1 MSTNLLRASS
11 LWNSEPGISS
21 ACRFTFDSVRCP
33 ETMEWFSER
42 TENTIISH
50 RVKQTIISTRSK
62 YQTIDIV
69 DTYEFGRMLFLDRL
83 AQSSELD
90 EFIYHE
96 LLVQPALF
104 THHPIETV
112 CIIGGAEGATL
123 REVLRH
129 EEVRRVVM
137 IDIDEELVAL
147 CRRYLPDWSAGAFE
161 DPRLELRS
169 MDGRAFLEGSDEKFD
184 AIFLDLSDPIEKGP
198 STSLY
203 TKEFYELVRAHLAP
217 EGCAA
222 LHAGPVSLRRVSS
235 HARIY
240 NTLAELFRFVR
251 TYLYTCPSFHEQFSF
266 ALVSSSKDPAATDI
280 RPLFEKK
287 RLPLRCYSPFL
298 HEGMFKLPA
307 YLLQAYL
314 THTTAVSDNE
324 TVYYPGCR
332 KGLGD
337 SHPPGA

>member
-1 MSTNLLRASS
+1 LQRLPTAF
-11 LWNSEPGISS
+11 G
-21 ACRFTFDSVRCP
+21 SVRYA
-33 ETMEWFSER
+33 EIMEWFSER
-42 TENTIISH
+42 TDNTIISH
-50 RVKQTIISTRSK
+50 RLKQTLISTRSK

-69 DTYEFGRMLFLDRL
+69 ETYEFGRMLFLDRL

-96 LLVQPALF
+96 LLVHPAFF

-123 REVLRH
+123 REALRH

-137 IDIDEELVAL
+137 IDIDEELVDL

-161 DPRLELRS
+161 DPRLELRF
-169 MDGRAFLEGSDEKFD
+169 MDGRTFLEGSAERFD
-184 AIFLDLSDPIEKGP
+184 AIFLDLSDPIEEGP

-203 TKEFYELVRAHLAP
+203 TKEFYELVRAHLVP
-217 EGCAA
+217 GGCAA
-222 LHAGPVSLRRVSS
+222 LHAGPAGPRRASS

-240 NTLAELFRFVR
+240 NTLAGLFRFVR
-251 TYLYTCPSFHEQFSF
+251 AYLYTCPSFHEQFSF

-287 RLPLRCYSPFL
+287 RLPLRCYSPLL

-307 YLLQAYL
+307 YLLQAYQ
-314 THTTAVSDNE
+314 THTAAVSDSE
-324 TVYYPGCR
+324 AVYYPGCR
-332 KGLGD
+332 RGPAD
-337 SHPPGA
+337 SDPPGA